1 MEKTVGKYKIL
12 REIGKGGMAIV
23 YKALEPKTQRSVA
36 LKVLLP
42 SMVDRS
48 TAERFNRESQAMARL
63 KHPNIIEVYDYGMT
77 GGQHYLAMEFIE
89 GESLKTL
96 VKRKGPLS
104 VEESLDIITQVGKAL
119 AYAHSEGMIHRDI
132 KSGNIMITKEGKV
145 KVMDFGLVQ
154 IAGVTRVTAEGSAV
168 GTVEYMS
175 PEQASDE
182 ELDSR
187 SDIYSLGVTMY
198 EMLTGHPPFEANSF
212 QAVLMKQRYE
222 AAPPMKQLRPQIP
235 QEMERITQ
243 KAMAK
248 DIAQRYQKVEEL
260 LNDIN
265 RLKGIEAE
273 RPTGVVEAKEGLEI
287 AQKKKRFPLPIIGVI
302 IIGVTAYFGYTY
314 RAEVSLFLSN
324 LGVKV
329 DTALKGETD
338 LVRETEVLLKNLEMA
353 NEYHGFGLKFY
364 RDGFVD
370 KAIAEYKKAIRLRPD
385 YPLYYKDLALAYE
398 EKEEIKK
405 AVKAWQ
411 ELLRYD
417 RRSPLATMAREHLER
432 LLK

>member
-1 MEKTVGKYKIL
+1 MEREKTIGKYKLL

-23 YKALEPKTQRSVA
+23 YKALEAGTQRNVA

-42 SMVDRS
+42 NMVDRS
-48 TAERFNRESQAMARL
+48 TVERFNREARAMARL
-63 KHPNIIEVYDYGMT
+63 KHPNIIEVYDFGMT

-96 VKRKGPLS
+96 IKRKGPLS
-104 VEESLDIITQVGKAL
+104 VEESLDIIAQAGKAL

-154 IAGVTRVTAEGSAV
+154 IAGVTRVTTEGSAV

-187 SDIYSLGVTMY
+187 TDIYSLGVTMY
-198 EMLTGHPPFEANSF
+198 EMLTGHPPFEGDSF
-212 QAVLMKQRYE
+212 QAVLIKQKSETAPSMKKSRPE
-222 AAPPMKQLRPQIP
+222 IPMEL
-235 QEMERITQ
+235 EEITQ

-248 DIAQRYQKVEEL
+248 DITQRYQKAEEL
-260 LNDIN
+260 LDDIN
-265 RLKGIEAE
+265 RLRGIEVQ
-273 RPTGVVEAKEGLEI
+273 RT
-287 AQKKKRFPLPIIGVI
+287 QKKAETAEKPQRPQRKKISRAILGLI
-302 IIGVTAYFGYTY
+302 IIGLLGYIGY
-314 RAEVSLFLSN
+314 INRAEFSLFLSD
-324 LGVKV
+324 LGAKIKMAP
-329 DTALKGETD
+329 TGKAD
-338 LVRETEVLLKNLEMA
+338 LVRETEELLKNLEIA
-353 NEYHGFGLKFY
+353 DEHHSLGLKFY

-370 KAIAEYKKAIRLRPD
+370 EAIAEYKKAVRLRPD
-385 YPLYYKDLALAYE
+385 YPLYYKDLAIAYE
-398 EKEEIKK
+398 EKGEIKK

-411 ELLRYD
+411 ELLKYD
-417 RRSPLATMAREHLER
+417 ETSPLGTMAREHFER
-432 LLK
+432 LK